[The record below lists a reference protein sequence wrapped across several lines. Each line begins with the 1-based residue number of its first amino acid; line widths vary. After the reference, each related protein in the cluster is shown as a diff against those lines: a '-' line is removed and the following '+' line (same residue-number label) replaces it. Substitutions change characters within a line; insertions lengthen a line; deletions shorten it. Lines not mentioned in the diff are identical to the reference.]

1 MRCLGN
7 SLTAGA
13 VTLMLCSPA
22 GAVDKHDVEKLSEA
36 LFTHMAV
43 TYMCRD
49 ALGGLAHYQAARVIA
64 INELS
69 RFVTHSQAVDFVAK
83 QDEQYRNDPTTTLK
97 NANERKCL
105 ERVNEGLF
113 EIEKWRAKTQ

>member
-1 MRCLGN
+1 MRVRLLG
-7 SLTAGA
+7 GA
-13 VTLMLCSPA
+13 LGLLFTVPA
-22 GAVDKHDVEKLSEA
+22 PAYDQRDVEGLSEA

-49 ALGGLAHYQAARVIA
+49 ALGGPAYYQAARVIA

-69 RFVTHSQAVDFVAK
+69 RFVPRAQAVDFVAK
-83 QDEQYRNDPTTTLK
+83 QDELYRNDPVTTLK
-97 NANERKCL
+97 NANQRKCL
-105 ERVNEGLF
+105 ESVNDGLF